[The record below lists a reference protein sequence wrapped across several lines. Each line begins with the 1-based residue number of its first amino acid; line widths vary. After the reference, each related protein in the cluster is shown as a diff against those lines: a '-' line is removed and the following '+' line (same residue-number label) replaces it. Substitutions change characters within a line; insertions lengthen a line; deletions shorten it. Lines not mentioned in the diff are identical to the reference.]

1 MRIIIMAIVAFLLI
15 SPMNSDAQK
24 VVKKKTTTAKPKA
37 KPKPQP
43 IQEEESEQ
51 EEDAE
56 DPLLNMGETNIYTGK
71 AGDQLIYEVNAGG
84 QTYEL
89 VITQR
94 VPISEKYFY
103 SFDWEM
109 TAPVTKKGHI
119 DISSSVYDAKKYINY
134 FTSGSLTMVDTCTVW
149 MTGSNFAEMPDKKT
163 IMQIDDNP
171 PATFYRKDEA
181 EQEYT
186 VLYRGREVKLD
197 IFKIDNEL
205 QGKQHHQLWIQGISS
220 FPLIVKMD
228 LGWTIRLKEIK

>member
-1 MRIIIMAIVAFLLI
+1 MAIVAFLLI

-24 VVKKKTTTAKPKA
+24 VVKKKTTATKPKT

-43 IQEEESEQ
+43 IPEEESIQ

-56 DPLLNMGETNIYTGK
+56 ESLLNMGETSIYMGR

-89 VITQR
+89 IITQR
-94 VPISEKYFY
+94 APISEEYFY

-109 TAPVTKKGHI
+109 TAPVNKKGHI
-119 DISSSVYDAKKYINY
+119 DISKSAYDAKKYINY
-134 FTSGSLTMVDTCTVW
+134 FNSDSLTLIDACTVW

-163 IMQIDDNP
+163 IMQMDDNP

-186 VLYRGREVKLD
+186 VLYKGREVKLD
-197 IFKIDNEL
+197 IFKIDNDL